1 MIKLSPVEAERA
13 GRVYAQITEEPW
25 FNRNAVTERELLK
38 LVIETV
44 RVSKEAEPQILSSC
58 VEQARERFSRRKR

>member
-1 MIKLSPVEAERA
+1 MIKLTPVQAQLA
-13 GRVYAQITEEPW
+13 GRVYAQITDEPW

-44 RVSKEAEPQILSSC
+44 RVSKDAEPQILSSC
-58 VEQARERFSRRKR
+58 VEQARGRFSRRNR